1 MHDYDNRLLS
11 RLQPKRERC
20 LILAAS
26 LERLGITNWA
36 PLVRDCGTWIG
47 IADDDQGEGHIV
59 EANFCTHR
67 LCPACNWRRGL
78 RIYSTT
84 SRILD
89 YIDAQENKAVK
100 YLFLTLTVKN
110 CQIPDLS
117 EAIDQ
122 MAQAF
127 NRLQANRAWKR
138 RVLGS
143 MRTLE
148 VTINR
153 EDMTAH
159 PHYHLILAVPRS
171 YGSAGDPLYW
181 SHDQWQAAWRTACRL
196 DYDPQVSIQVI
207 KGGRKA
213 GIREVA
219 KYMAKDSDYLID
231 ASKAHMG
238 TEEAE
243 ALTDYLVRQL
253 GTQLK
258 GRRLVSYT
266 GILRKAQQALKLADP
281 EAAPLVDTIRGD
293 VNQAIRRYK
302 WHAGLSKYVE
312 TEGRG

>member
-1 MHDYDNRLLS
+1 MQDYDTRLLAK
-11 RLQPKRERC
+11 LQPKREKC

-26 LERLGITNWA
+26 LDRLGIDNWA

-89 YIDAQENKAVK
+89 YIDVKQGRAVK

-110 CQIPDLS
+110 CNIPDLGAS
-117 EAIDQ
+117 IDQ
-122 MAQAF
+122 MSAAF
-127 NRLQANRAWKR
+127 KRLTNNKAWKR

-148 VTINR
+148 VTINK
-153 EDMTAH
+153 ETMTAH

-171 YGSAGDPLYW
+171 YGSASDPLYW
-181 SHDQWQAAWRTACRL
+181 THDQWQAAWRKACRL
-196 DYDPQVSIQVI
+196 DYDPQVSIQAI

-231 ASKAHMG
+231 ATEAQMG

-243 ALTDYLVRQL
+243 AMTDYLVRNL
-253 GTQLK
+253 GAQLK

-266 GILRKAQQALKLADP
+266 GLLREAQRALRLEDP
-281 EAAPLVDTIRGD
+281 ETAPLVDKLRSD
-293 VNQAIRRYK
+293 VAQAIRRYR
-302 WHAGLSKYVE
+302 WHAGICQYLPVKES
-312 TEGRG
+312 G

>member
-1 MHDYDNRLLS
+1 MQDYDTRLLAK
-11 RLQPKRERC
+11 LQPKREKC

-26 LERLGITNWA
+26 LDRLGALNWA
-36 PLVRDCGTWIG
+36 PLVRECGTWIG
-47 IADDDQGEGHIV
+47 IADDERGEGHIV

-89 YIDAQENKAVK
+89 HIDATQGRTVK
-100 YLFLTLTVKN
+100 YLFLTLTIRN
-110 CQIPDLS
+110 CPTPELGA
-117 EAIDQ
+117 AIDQ
-122 MAQAF
+122 MAEAF
-127 NRLQANRAWKR
+127 NRLRANRAWKR

-148 VTINR
+148 VTINH
-153 EDMTAH
+153 ETMTAH

-181 SHDQWQAAWRTACRL
+181 THEQWQAAWRKACRL
-196 DYDPQVSIQVI
+196 DYDPQVSIQTI

-231 ASKAHMG
+231 ATTAKMG

-243 ALTDYLVRQL
+243 AMTDYLVRNL

-266 GILRKAQQALKLADP
+266 GLLRQAQQALRLEDP
-281 EAAPLVDTIRGD
+281 ETAPLVDKLRGD
-293 VNQAIRRYK
+293 VAQAIRRYK
-302 WHAGLSKYVE
+302 WHAGVCQYFPVKE
-312 TEGRG
+312 DG